1 MASDAP
7 AFTRCSL
14 SVDHLGHI
22 EVLRSDD
29 STQGVNLN
37 VVVELASGWDL
48 WEAADR
54 LSGSELPHGM
64 MLRPQVRLPG
74 VNRLTFEASVPA
86 GVHSAAEATRLVAW
100 IVDQLLTSRSS

>member
-1 MASDAP
+1 
-7 AFTRCSL
+7 
-14 SVDHLGHI
+14 
-22 EVLRSDD
+22 
-29 STQGVNLN
+29 
-37 VVVELASGWDL
+37 
-48 WEAADR
+48 
-54 LSGSELPHGM
+54 M